1 MNNSFKMGVIGFVI
15 GLPLFCYLQLKSDT
29 TASAKADTAA
39 SEPTGP
45 EPTAIPQP
53 KKQSSTHARRFQQA
67 TAGAAPRRT
76 PVRKTAI
83 KPQRAKDTS
92 GSEAR
97 RKKADAARTG
107 KVDQSKSKVRGS
119 KDSEKPA
126 GKRPARQPQKTRRP
140 VVPTTDAPAV
150 ARNRRCQIHLNRILV
165 GEEVVTKGV
174 FRDSTLDE
182 QAKHGKYVVYFELSI
197 RSQERRQN
205 ISVSFQD
212 FRLEDSAGLIY
223 APIHTNDRLSATLAP
238 GKTARGGVAFAV
250 YNDGAP
256 ARLLFRTGEEL
267 FTPLPE
273 SLFWNRGERGSST
286 P

>member
-1 MNNSFKMGVIGFVI
+1 MNKSFRMGVIGFVI

-29 TASAKADTAA
+29 PASAKADAAA
-39 SEPTGP
+39 SESTGP
-45 EPTAIPQP
+45 EPTAAPQT
-53 KKQSSTHARRFQQA
+53 KKQSSTHARQPH
-67 TAGAAPRRT
+67 AGAASRT
-76 PVRKTAI
+76 PGRKTGI
-83 KPQRAKDTS
+83 KPQRAKDTP
-92 GSEAR
+92 GSDVR
-97 RKKADAARTG
+97 RKKADAAHTG
-107 KVDQSKSKVRGS
+107 KVEQSKSKVRGS

-140 VVPTTDAPAV
+140 VVPTTDV
-150 ARNRRCQIHLNRILV
+150 TSTARNRRCQIHLNRILV

-197 RSQERRQN
+197 TSQERRQN

-223 APIHTNDRLSATLAP
+223 SPIHTSDRLSATLAP

-256 ARLLFRTGEEL
+256 ARLLFRTGGES

-273 SLFWNRGERGSST
+273 SLFWNRGEKGSAR